1 MDESPIV
8 DYYRK
13 RAEQSSE
20 TYGPPEIQQDFAW
33 IAEWLQQNV
42 AGRDVLEV
50 ACGTGHWT
58 KVAATSAR
66 SVVSSDISWDLVH
79 AARQKTNSPR
89 VDFMV
94 ADAFTLPVT
103 SNAFNCGMA
112 HFLLSHVRRTEVR
125 PFIGTFGRSLKNA
138 GRLLFTDTK
147 WVDGYRPPP
156 VRRDEDGNTYD
167 LRTLKDGSRF
177 EILKNYFTKTD
188 WEQHLA
194 PFGLV
199 HIEEL
204 SYVWAIRLE
213 LNPRLENI
221 SPGF

>member
-1 MDESPIV
+1 MDESSIIE
-8 DYYRK
+8 YYRK
-13 RAEQSSE
+13 RAAQRDD
-20 TYGPPEIQQDFAW
+20 TYGPPEIQKDFAW
-33 IAEWLQQNV
+33 VTEWLHENV
-42 AGRDVLEV
+42 ANRDVLEV

-79 AARQKTNSPR
+79 AARQKMNTPR

-103 SNAFNCGMA
+103 SNTFNCGMA

-125 PFIGTFGRSLKNA
+125 SFIGTFAQYLKS
-138 GRLLFTDTK
+138 GSRLLLTDTR
-147 WVDGYRPPP
+147 WVEGYRKPP
-156 VRRDEDGNTYD
+156 VRHDEHGNTYD
-167 LRTLKDGSRF
+167 LRTLKDGSQF
-177 EILKNYFTKTD
+177 EILKNYFTRAE

-194 PFGLV
+194 SFGTV
-199 HIEEL
+199 SVEEL
-204 SYVWAIRLE
+204 TYVWAIRLE
-213 LNPRLENI
+213 LNPRLGNI